1 MAHIEKR
8 AKERWRARYRAPDG
22 RERSQTFPRRVDAE
36 KWVATQTADL
46 ARGQWIDPALG
57 RITLAQWVEKWE
69 ATLTVRP
76 TTRALNLGVVRN
88 HLLPRFGNWPLAR
101 ITTADVQEM
110 VAQDLAAGRLSNS
123 AIRRHVIVLRTILK
137 AAITAQRLGR
147 NSAAGVVLPAED
159 HRPQRFLEPEQIAR
173 LAESFQPHYRPL
185 IFTAAYVGLRWGEL
199 AGLRVENLDPLHR
212 SIRVVEQLV
221 EVGGHV
227 SWGPPKTKAGRR
239 TVTMPAG
246 VAEML
251 AKHMASE
258 VVQRS
263 GLVFPTIQGQP
274 MRRSNFRK
282 LWGRALAT
290 AGLTDLHFHEL
301 RHTAAALAIGAGAH
315 PLAIKERLGHS
326 SITVTMDTYGH
337 RFPDQDEALAQA
349 LNGVLRDSLAARSR
363 PDSPK
368 VTHLGR
374 SEGSNN

>member
-1 MAHIEKR
+1 
-8 AKERWRARYRAPDG
+8 
-22 RERSQTFPRRVDAE
+22 
-36 KWVATQTADL
+36 
-46 ARGQWIDPALG
+46 
-57 RITLAQWVEKWE
+57 
-69 ATLTVRP
+69 
-76 TTRALNLGVVRN
+76 
-88 HLLPRFGNWPLAR
+88 
-101 ITTADVQEM
+101 
-110 VAQDLAAGRLSNS
+110 
-123 AIRRHVIVLRTILK
+123 
-137 AAITAQRLGR
+137 
-147 NSAAGVVLPAED
+147 
-159 HRPQRFLEPEQIAR
+159 
-173 LAESFQPHYRPL
+173 L